1 MEEVREKVILIDGMS
16 VVFRAYHAMSQSQL
30 RSKTNEPTGA
40 VYAFTNI
47 LLNLLTKEKPK
58 YIAILFDTKEPTFRH
73 KLFPE
78 YKANRE
84 AFPEDL
90 EPQLKRIKEILD
102 AFNIKRIEIPGYEA
116 DDLIGTLAKKFSDKS
131 HIVICLTNDKDF
143 FQIVDEKIFLYRPTK
158 NITEDFDIITPEKVI
173 EKYGVPPEQI
183 IDLFA
188 ILGDPVDN
196 VPGVKGIGEKTAIPL
211 IQKFTSLEKLYENL
225 DKIEKESICTKLK
238 QNFEQA
244 LLSRE
249 LIKINC
255 NIPFEITLEEIR
267 WKGLNFEKLDKIF
280 QELDFRTLRR
290 KLFPE
295 YTDIPQPQKTTA
307 NEEFNTISPINKNYR
322 LVSSTE
328 TLNLLLEMFQ
338 SAGEF
343 AIDTETSSLDRQ
355 TCELVG
361 ISFAFRENEAFY
373 IPLFGLPSDA
383 IKNSKEESTP
393 TEKASDTLF
402 SNYIDK
408 SNRKNMSNRK
418 IEFIPEKGFDSNL
431 LLPLLKPFLE
441 DVEKKK
447 FGQNIK
453 FDAFVLR
460 RYGIELKPIS
470 FDTMVASY
478 ILNPDAQHNIDSLAE
493 KWLSYTPISITSL
506 IGERK
511 NTQISMRALR
521 PEQIKDYACEDADLA
536 LKLTNVLKN
545 ELRKNNLQLLAEN
558 IEFPL
563 VEVLTKMEFD
573 GIFVSKEILDNIS
586 EVLKEQVA
594 ELRDKIYSEAGL
606 KFNLDS
612 PKQLGMVLFE
622 KLKLPVISRTKTGYS
637 TDVNVLSQLVSSYP
651 IAGDILEYRQRT
663 KLLSTY
669 VSALPESINPQ
680 TGRIHT
686 TFQQTVAST
695 GRLSSTEPNLQ
706 NIPIRSEFGKEI
718 RKAFVPQRKG
728 WKILSADYSQ
738 IELRIMAYISNDPN
752 LINAFKNGLDIHA
765 ATASLLFG
773 KELTE
778 IDSNMRRAAKTV
790 NFGILYGLGAYGLSQ
805 RLNISRTEAQQ
816 IIDNY
821 LNKYS
826 GIRHYVEETISDTA
840 RRGFAVTLWGR
851 RRYFPNITSQN
862 RNLRSA
868 DERAAINFPIQGTA
882 ADMMKLAM
890 VNIYREMQKRRMR
903 SMMILQIH
911 DELLFEV
918 SEDELDEL
926 KRIVRTN
933 MQEAL
938 SLGEVPVV
946 VDLDI
951 GDSWFDAH

>member
-1 MEEVREKVILIDGMS
+1 MEERKEKVILIDGMS

-30 RSKTNEPTGA
+30 RTKTNEPTGA

-47 LLNLLTKEKPK
+47 ILNLLNKEQPR
-58 YIAILFDTKEPTFRH
+58 YIAVLFDTKEPTFRH

-78 YKANRE
+78 YKANRQ

-90 EPQLKRIKEILD
+90 EPQLKRIKDILD
-102 AFNIKRIEIPGYEA
+102 AFNIRRIEIPGFEA
-116 DDLIGTLAKKFSDKS
+116 DDLIGTLAKKFSEKS
-131 HIVICLTNDKDF
+131 HIVFCLTNDKDF
-143 FQIVDEKIFLYRPTK
+143 FQIVDEKILLYRPTK
-158 NITEDFDIITPEKVI
+158 NIAEGFEIITPQKVI

-211 IQKFTSLEKLYENL
+211 IQKFASLERLYENL
-225 DKIEKESICTKLK
+225 DKIEKESIRIKLK

-249 LIKINC
+249 LVKINC
-255 NIPFEITLEEIR
+255 NIPFEISLNEIR
-267 WKGLNFEKLDKIF
+267 WNGLNLEKLDQIF
-280 QELDFRTLRR
+280 RELDFRTFRQ
-290 KLFPE
+290 KLFPNNFDVSGSE
-295 YTDIPQPQKTTA
+295 KATTDKV
-307 NEEFNTISPINKNYR
+307 FDTISTKMQNYH
-322 LVSSTE
+322 LVDSIE
-328 TLNLLLEMFQ
+328 AFDDLLAMFQ
-338 SAGEF
+338 SASEF

-361 ISFAFRENEAFY
+361 ISIAFRENEAFY
-373 IPLFGLPSDA
+373 IPLFGLPSDGENQT
-383 IKNSKEESTP
+383 KKRLTKKE
-393 TEKASDTLF
+393 KVSDSLF
-402 SNYIDK
+402 SPSADK
-408 SNRKNMSNRK
+408 SNRENELHYK
-418 IEFIPEKGFDSNL
+418 IEFTPGKGFDSNQ
-431 LLPLLKPFLE
+431 LLPKLKPFLE
-441 DVEKKK
+441 DERKKK
-447 FGQNIK
+447 YGQNIK

-460 RYGIELKPIS
+460 RYGIELKPIA

-478 ILNPDAQHNIDSLAE
+478 ILNPDAQHNLEALSE
-493 KWLSYTPISITSL
+493 KWLSYTPIPITSL
-506 IGERK
+506 IGEKK
-511 NTQISMRALR
+511 NAQISMRALH
-521 PEQIKDYACEDADLA
+521 PEQIKDYACEDADLT
-536 LKLTNVLKN
+536 LKLTNVLRM
-545 ELRKNNLQLLAEN
+545 ELEKNNLQTLAEN

-573 GIFVSKEILDNIS
+573 GVYVSKEILASIS
-586 EVLKEQVA
+586 EVLKDQIA
-594 ELRDKIYSEAGL
+594 ELSDKIYSEAGME
-606 KFNLDS
+606 FNLDS

-622 KLKLPVISRTKTGYS
+622 KLKLPVIAKTKTGYS
-637 TDVNVLSQLVSSYP
+637 TDVSVLSQLASSYP
-651 IAGDILEYRQRT
+651 IAGNILEYRQRT

-669 VSALPESINPQ
+669 VSALPHSINPQ

-686 TFQQTVAST
+686 TFQQTVAAT
-695 GRLSSTEPNLQ
+695 GRLSSMEPNLQ

-738 IELRIMAYISNDPN
+738 IELRIMAYISNDAN
-752 LINAFKNGLDIHA
+752 LINAFKNGLDIHS
-765 ATASLLFG
+765 ATASILFG
-773 KELTE
+773 RELTE

-790 NFGILYGLGAYGLSQ
+790 NFGILYGLGAFGLSQ

-826 GIRHYVEETISDTA
+826 GIRRYVEETILDTA
-840 RRGFAVTLWGR
+840 RRGFAVTLCGR

-868 DERAAINFPIQGTA
+868 DERSAINFPIQGTA
-882 ADMMKLAM
+882 ADMMKVAM
-890 VNIYREMQKRRMR
+890 VNIYRKMQRHRFR

-918 SEDELDEL
+918 IEDELDEL
-926 KRIVRTN
+926 KEIVKTN
-933 MQEAL
+933 MQNAL
-938 SLGEVPVV
+938 SLGDVPVV
-946 VDLDI
+946 VDI
-951 GDSWFDAH
+951 GVGDSWFDAH

>member
-1 MEEVREKVILIDGMS
+1 MEEGKEKVILIDGMS

-30 RSKTNEPTGA
+30 RTKTNEPTGA

-47 LLNLLTKEKPK
+47 LINLLNKEKPK
-58 YIAILFDTKEPTFRH
+58 YIAVLFDTREPTFRH
-73 KLFPE
+73 KFFPE

-116 DDLIGTLAKKFSDKS
+116 DDLIGTLAKKFASKS
-131 HIVICLTNDKDF
+131 HIVVCLTNDKDF
-143 FQIVDEKIFLYRPTK
+143 FQIVDEKILLYRPSK
-158 NITEDFDIITPEKVI
+158 NITEGFEIITPEKVI
-173 EKYGVPPEQI
+173 EKYGVHPEQI

-211 IQKFTSLEKLYENL
+211 IQKFSSLEKLYENL
-225 DKIEKESICTKLK
+225 DKIEKESLRTKLK

-244 LLSRE
+244 LLSKE
-249 LIKINC
+249 LVKINS
-255 NIPFEITLEEIR
+255 NIPFEITLEEIQ
-267 WKGLNFEKLDKIF
+267 WKGLNFDKLDKIF
-280 QELDFRTLRR
+280 QELDFRTLRQ
-290 KLFPE
+290 KIFPD
-295 YTDIPQPQKTTA
+295 YTNISQSQKVLSD
-307 NEEFNTISPINKNYR
+307 EKFETISTKNQNYR
-322 LVSSTE
+322 LIDSIE
-328 TLNLLLEMFQ
+328 TLNHLLATFQ
-338 SAGEF
+338 SAEEF

-361 ISFAFRENEAFY
+361 ISIAFRENEAYY
-373 IPLFGLPSDA
+373 IPLFGFPSDA
-383 IKNSKEESTP
+383 SKNYAGLATT

-402 SNYIDK
+402 PIPSVK
-408 SNRKNMSNRK
+408 SNQESLLSRK
-418 IEFIPEKGFDSNL
+418 IEFISGKGFDSNL
-431 LLPLLKPFLE
+431 LLPMLKPFLE
-441 DVEKKK
+441 DAKKKK

-478 ILNPDAQHNIDSLAE
+478 ILNPDTQHNLDALAE

-511 NTQISMRALR
+511 NDQISMRTLR

-536 LKLTNVLKN
+536 LKLTKVLKK
-545 ELRKNNLQLLAEN
+545 ELKKNNLLMLAEN

-563 VEVLTKMEFD
+563 VEVLTKMEYD
-573 GIFVSKEILDNIS
+573 GVFVSKEILANIS
-586 EVLKEQVA
+586 EVLKEQIT
-594 ELRDKIYSEAGL
+594 ELRNKIYSEAGVE
-606 KFNLDS
+606 FNLDS

-622 KLKLPVISRTKTGYS
+622 KLKLPVIAKTKTGYS
-637 TDVNVLSQLVSSYP
+637 TDVNVLSQLASSYP
-651 IAGDILEYRQRT
+651 IARDILEYRQRT

-686 TFQQTVAST
+686 TFQQTVTAT
-695 GRLSSTEPNLQ
+695 GRLSSIEPNLQ

-718 RKAFVPQRKG
+718 RKAFVPQHKG

-738 IELRIMAYISNDPN
+738 IELRIMAYISNDVN
-752 LINAFKNGLDIHA
+752 LINAFKKGLDIHS

-778 IDSNMRRAAKTV
+778 IDSNMRRSAKTV

-805 RLNISRTEAQQ
+805 RLNISRSEAQQ

-826 GIRHYVEETISDTA
+826 GIRRYVEETISDTA
-840 RRGFAVTLWGR
+840 RRGFAVTLCGR

-868 DERAAINFPIQGTA
+868 DERATINFPIQGTA
-882 ADMMKLAM
+882 ADMMKIAM
-890 VNIYREMQKRRMR
+890 VNIYREMQRLRMR

-918 SEDELDEL
+918 IEDELDKL
-926 KRIVRTN
+926 KEIVSRN
-933 MQEAL
+933 MQNAL

-946 VDLDI
+946 VEI
-951 GDSWFDAH
+951 GVGESWYDAH